1 MLLRNL
7 SEVYK
12 KGLLYMSELYKRI
25 EELCKEKKITI
36 TTMCKD
42 SGASRASLSDLKM
55 GRKQGLSADTL
66 NKIAKY
72 FGVSVDYLL
81 GNVSDPFF
89 VLDNESILADINSY
103 QDTKNAPILTKKD
116 ERDIAK
122 SLESIMAD
130 LEHSGDLMFDGD
142 PMTEEARL
150 SMRNAIELG
159 LKAVKLLNKETY
171 NPNKNKKG

>member
-1 MLLRNL
+1 MNRIRDLRLERNMTMR
-7 SEVYK
+7 EVAQKLKIPYTTYVNYE
-12 KGLLYMSELYKRI
+12 KGLREPNSEMLI
-25 EELCKEKKITI
+25 
-36 TTMCKD
+36 
-42 SGASRASLSDLKM
+42 
-55 GRKQGLSADTL
+55 
-66 NKIAKY
+66 KIAN
-72 FGVSVDYLL
+72 FHGVTIDYLL
-81 GNVSDPFF
+81 GNVNDPF
-89 VLDNESILADINSY
+89 LRADYIGSAAEINDISEY
-103 QDTKNAPILTKKD
+103 EKAPTLTKKD

-142 PMTEEARL
+142 PMTEEARQ

>member
-1 MLLRNL
+1 MAD
-7 SEVYK
+7 
-12 KGLLYMSELYKRI
+12 LYKII
-25 EELCKEKKITI
+25 EELLKEKGV
-36 TTMCKD
+36 
-42 SGASRASLSDLKM
+42 SGAQMSRDLGMSRSFMTELRKGRAKSVKM
-55 GRKQGLSADTL
+55 ETAQ
-66 NKIAKY
+66 KIADY
-72 FGVSVDYLL
+72 FDVSVDYLL
-81 GNVSDPFF
+81 GNVNDPFLH
-89 VLDNESILADINSY
+89 VDYAASAAEINDISEY
-103 QDTKNAPILTKKD
+103 EKAPTLTKKD

-142 PMTEEARL
+142 PMTEEARQ

>member
-1 MLLRNL
+1 MADL
-7 SEVYK
+7 YK
-12 KGLLYMSELYKRI
+12 IIEGLL
-25 EELCKEKKITI
+25 KEKGV
-36 TTMCKD
+36 
-42 SGASRASLSDLKM
+42 SGAQMSRDLGMSRSFMTELRK
-55 GRKQGLSADTL
+55 GRAKSVKTETAQRLAD
-66 NKIAKY
+66 Y
-72 FGVSVDYLL
+72 FNVSVDYLL

-89 VLDNESILADINSY
+89 SVDNASTLADIN
-103 QDTKNAPILTKKD
+103 DTSGYEKTPTLTKKD

-142 PMTEEARL
+142 PMTEEARQ

-159 LKAVKLLNKETY
+159 LKAAKLLNKETY

>member
-1 MLLRNL
+1 MFFDIF
-7 SEVYK
+7 YD
-12 KGLLYMSELYKRI
+12 
-25 EELCKEKKITI
+25 LCKENGVSCKKAAEEIGLSNSI
-36 TTMCKD
+36 TTKWKKT
-42 SGASRASLSDLKM
+42 GATPNTE
-55 GRKQGLSADTL
+55 TL

-72 FGVSVDYLL
+72 FHVSVDYLA

-89 VLDNESILADINSY
+89 RLDNGSILADINSY
-103 QDTKNAPILTKKD
+103 EDTEKAPTLTKKD

-122 SLESIMAD
+122 SLEAIMAD

-142 PMTEEARL
+142 PMTEEARQ

-171 NPNKNKKG
+171 TQDKYKKG